1 MALVVE
7 DGTGKTDAESYI
19 TVVEADAYMAARV
32 LTLWASAD
40 FSDTEKEGCLRRATD
55 YMQQAYRLRWA
66 GVRKTSTQ
74 ALDWP
79 RYDVPRTD
87 VTGYLSVDYYDDDAV
102 PQEVK
107 NACAELAWRAA
118 FGELAPDVSRV
129 TQSEKVGEVAV
140 TYSPGSAP
148 YVRFRAVDN
157 LLAPLLKHG
166 GSSSVGRVVR
176 A

>member
-1 MALVVE
+1 MAIVVE
-7 DGTGKTDAESYI
+7 DGTAKTDAETYI
-19 TVVEADAYMAARV
+19 SVADADTYFSNRK

-40 FSDTEKEGCLRRATD
+40 FSDAEKEGCLRRATD
-55 YMQQAYRLRWA
+55 YMQQVYRLRWA

-79 RYDVPRTD
+79 RYDVPRQD
-87 VTGYLSVDYYDDDAV
+87 VGYLAVDYYADDEV
-102 PQEVK
+102 PTEVK
-107 NACAELAWRAA
+107 HACAELAWRAA

-129 TQSEKVGEVAV
+129 TQSEKVGEIAV
-140 TYSPGSAP
+140 TYAPGSAP

-166 GSSSVGRVVR
+166 GTSAVGRVVR